1 MKTDERTDTT
11 DCTNDTS
18 TDRVETL
25 KGKTTVSVP
34 PSLYNI
40 IQKVAQTNKILENTS
55 TNEITLI
62 PVNIS
67 PVLVKHKPSDKIKK
81 EELAQSVHKSFNR
94 KTNRLIDWH
103 ELSEICVEHPI
114 VPATLKGIRNNKNF
128 IESQCV
134 FVDFDETIS
143 CAKFLED
150 CIKKRVIPNFVYQT
164 LGCKE
169 SDIANAV
176 RFRAV
181 FILSTRITELK
192 LYKAVQLAFLNVFPY
207 ADKNSFKATQFFYSG
222 KQSQII
228 TEMPTCV
235 ESLIDLSTSYALEQT
250 KTDKQAKDLLYST
263 NKRNQRYNIC
273 IRNNESPIRKK
284 KHFDPDKLCKSSEI
298 FRDFDAGEIQ
308 VFHPQLRGLYSL
320 CRQFENGVNYWINK
334 VKNNPNI
341 DNDKLRTIHRFIEN
355 RYSNY
360 AEERAVKYL
369 PDGDSGLRYG
379 FLSEALVKKNRKAR
393 RNPNWKG
400 RVGHKDVDA
409 VNKEFRKHLTKA
421 LTKKGKI
428 TVLKSQ
434 AGVGKSTALLDYD
447 LSNTIIA
454 SPNHRLNIEIEK
466 RLRA

>member
-1 MKTDERTDTT
+1 VNTDERTDSTV
-11 DCTNDTS
+11 CTNDTS
-18 TDRVETL
+18 TDRTDNL

-34 PSLYNI
+34 PSLNNI
-40 IQKVAQTNKILENTS
+40 IQKVAQTSKMHENAS
-55 TNEITLI
+55 TNEKTLI

-67 PVLVKHKPSDKIKK
+67 PMVVKHKPTDKVKK
-81 EELAQSVHKSFNR
+81 EELAQSVHKSFKR

-103 ELSEICVEHPI
+103 ELLEICLENPI

-134 FVDFDETIS
+134 FVDFDDSIS

-150 CIKKRVIPNFVYQT
+150 CTKKEVIPNFVYQT

-169 SDIANAV
+169 SDLANAV

-181 FILSTRITELK
+181 FILSKKITELK
-192 LYKAVQLAFLNVFPY
+192 LYKAVQLAFLNIFPY

-228 TEMPTCV
+228 TELPTCI
-235 ESLIDLSTSYALEQT
+235 ERLIYLSTSYALEQT
-250 KTDKQAKDLLYST
+250 KTDKQAKDLLHSV
-263 NKRNQRYNIC
+263 NKRNKRYNIC
-273 IRNNESPIRKK
+273 GRNNESPIRKK
-284 KHFDPDKLCKSSEI
+284 KHFDSDKLSKSSEI

-320 CRQFENGVNYWINK
+320 CRQFENGVKYWVNK
-334 VKNNPNI
+334 VKNNPKI
-341 DNDKLRTIHRFIEN
+341 DNDKLRSIHRYIEN
-355 RYSNY
+355 RYTNY

-379 FLSEALVKKNRKAR
+379 FLSEALVRRNRKAR

-400 RVGHKDVDA
+400 RVVQDNIND
-409 VNKEFRKHLTKA
+409 VNKEFRTQFSIA
-421 LTKKGKI
+421 LKKKGKI
-428 TVLKSQ
+428 TVLKCQ
-434 AGVGKSTALLDYD
+434 AGVGKSTALLDYK
-447 LSNTIIA
+447 LANTIIA
-454 SPNHRLNIEIEK
+454 SPNHLLNKEIEK